1 MVAEIKQAVVDRLH
15 ELFTAEVYD
24 EAVPQE
30 SAAGS
35 FFIAISEHSC
45 RKAIADRF
53 TSSVSFDLSYYP
65 ADSGNI
71 RKECMAVGETA
82 LRGLDLAGGF
92 RITGKTAQ
100 IVENVLHV
108 RFTVKYREG
117 AAEAADKMN
126 KLIFE

>member
-1 MVAEIKQAVVDRLH
+1 MDRLH

-35 FFIAISEHSC
+35 FFIAISEHSY
-45 RKAIADRF
+45 RKAVGGGS
-53 TSSVSFDLSYYP
+53 TSSVSFDLAYYP
-65 ADSGNI
+65 VDSGNI
-71 RKECMAVGETA
+71 RKECMTVGETV
-82 LRGLDLAGGF
+82 LRGLERTGGF

-100 IVENVLHV
+100 VVENVLHA

-117 AAEAADKMN
+117 AAEAATRMN
-126 KLIFE
+126 KLIIE